1 MLFVSKKNTAATIS
15 SVEAL
20 AQGLFRYASIEKTVS
35 FKLPHFASHDQY
47 IDIIHISY
55 DYEYGYNI
63 TSIYFSIEK

>member
-1 MLFVSKKNTAATIS
+1 MLLLAKKTTAATVS

-47 IDIIHISY
+47 KDTYFLMIMNTVTIPLV
-55 DYEYGYNI
+55 
-63 TSIYFSIEK
+63 YFSIEK